1 MRVTLAMLG
10 ALVMSIASSQ
20 VGGADASGCSDTA
33 CVGVR
38 GNGTWV
44 SQVQGG
50 VVVDPDQTVTGF
62 SHISGGGIDVT
73 TSTET
78 YSNPSGGLLDIKT
91 GPVAYRSDWYTVNR
105 SVASGTRVCSTFW
118 KKNPKGDFSAYGTA
132 CETVHS

>member
-1 MRVTLAMLG
+1 
-10 ALVMSIASSQ
+10 MSIASSQ
-20 VGGADASGCSDTA
+20 IVGADASGCSASA

-50 VVVDPDQTVTGF
+50 VVVYPGQTLTGF
-62 SHISGGGIDVT
+62 SHITGGRVDVT
-73 TSTET
+73 TSTGT
-78 YSNPSGGLLDIKT
+78 YSNPDSPFDLHARE
-91 GPVAYRSDWYTVNR
+91 VSYRSDWYTVKK

-118 KKNPKGDFSAYGTA
+118 KKNPNGDFSAYGTA

>member
-1 MRVTLAMLG
+1 MRVTLAMVG
-10 ALVMSIASSQ
+10 ALIMSIASSQ
-20 VGGADASGCSDTA
+20 IVEADASGCSATA

-50 VVVDPDQTVTGF
+50 VVVEPNQTLTGF
-62 SHISGGGIDVT
+62 SHITGGGVDVT

-78 YSNPSGGLLDIKT
+78 YSNPVSPFDLHAGA
-91 GPVAYRSDWYTVNR
+91 VAYRSDWYTVNK

-118 KKNPKGDFSAYGTA
+118 KKNPNGDFSAYGTA